1 MGFFCLWY
9 DTYINNM
16 IIDIFL
22 PLSLIFIMFTLGIGL
37 APVDFTNLLNNPK
50 AFFVGIVN
58 QMIILP
64 LVAFIIISLMGITK
78 EIAVGMMILAS
89 CPGGVTSNII
99 TKLAKGDT
107 ALSISYT
114 AVISLV
120 TIVTLPLITGIS
132 MQYFMGSEAPPINLI
147 SLGLT
152 MFIIT
157 AIPVAIGLLVRLK
170 SKKFADRFETTATSI
185 STVLF
190 IIIIIGSLASEWQTF
205 INNLILLGPAIMLL
219 IGVMLII
226 GYNTSNWFKMS
237 NKQSLTVAIESGIQ
251 NGTVGITIG
260 NIIINPETGL
270 SILSIPSGVYGVLM
284 YFICLPF
291 VFWYIKREN

>member
-1 MGFFCLWY
+1 
-9 DTYINNM
+9 M

-22 PLSLIFIMFTLGIGL
+22 PLSLIFIMFTLGLGL

-50 AFFVGIVN
+50 AFLIGIMN

-114 AVISLV
+114 AVISLL

-132 MQYFMGSEAPPINLI
+132 MQHFMGAEAPPINLV
-147 SLGLT
+147 SLGFT
-152 MFIIT
+152 MFLVT
-157 AIPVAIGLLVRLK
+157 AIPVSIGLLVRLK
-170 SKKFADRFETTATSI
+170 NKNFADTFESIASRI
-185 STVLF
+185 STILF
-190 IIIIIGSLASEWQTF
+190 IIIIIGALISEWKTF
-205 INNLILLGPAIMLL
+205 INNINQLGPAIILL
-219 IGVMLII
+219 IVAMLII
-226 GYNTSNWFKMS
+226 GYSTSNWVKMS
-237 NKQSLTVAIESGIQ
+237 KKQSLTVAIESGIQ

-260 NIIINPETGL
+260 NIILNPDTGL
-270 SILSIPSGVYGVLM
+270 SILSIPSGVYSILM

-291 VFWYIKREN
+291 VFWYIKNNQ

>member
-1 MGFFCLWY
+1 
-9 DTYINNM
+9 M

-22 PLSLIFIMFTLGIGL
+22 PLSLIFIMFTLGLGL
-37 APVDFTNLLNNPK
+37 TPDDFTNLLNNPK
-50 AFFVGIVN
+50 AFFIGIMN

-64 LVAFIIISLMGITK
+64 LVAFIIISLVGITK

-114 AVISLV
+114 AVISLL

-132 MQYFMGSEAPPINLI
+132 MQHFMGAEAPPINLV

-152 MFIIT
+152 MFLVT

-170 SKKFADRFETTATSI
+170 SKNFADRFESTATSI
-185 STVLF
+185 SIVLF
-190 IIIIIGSLASEWQTF
+190 IIIIIGALAREWQTF
-205 INNLILLGPAIMLL
+205 INYLSLLGPAIMLL
-219 IGVMLII
+219 IGAMLII

-260 NIIINPETGL
+260 NLIINPETGL
-270 SILSIPSGVYGVLM
+270 SILSIPSGVYGILM

-291 VFWYIKREN
+291 VFWYIKRGK